1 MRQQPSQPE
10 SRDCAVIDFML
21 LPFNIESNIYLITL
35 KFDFLHLFFFYTF
48 AHKNSL
54 FMSFPFFGGGNGAS

>member
-1 MRQQPSQPE
+1 MRQQPRQPE
-10 SRDCAVIDFML
+10 SRDYAIVDFML

-35 KFDFLHLFFFYTF
+35 EVVFFHLFLFYTF